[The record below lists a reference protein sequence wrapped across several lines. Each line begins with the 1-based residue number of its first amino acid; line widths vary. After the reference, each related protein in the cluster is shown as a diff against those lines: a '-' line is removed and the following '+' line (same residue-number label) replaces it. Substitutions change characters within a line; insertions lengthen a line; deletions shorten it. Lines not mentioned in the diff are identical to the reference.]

1 MNYIERELERK
12 LIPRLDN
19 PKALFILGARQV
31 GKTTLLKRLMEHLG
45 TGRSLYFDLEEPASL
60 SLFSSDLDRVLTR
73 LRFDRLDPTE
83 RTYIFIDEIQY
94 LNDFSKTVK
103 ILVDHHSDEFKLVM
117 TGSSSL
123 LIKQQFSESL
133 AGRKEVLILH
143 PLTFG
148 EFCNFKNEGKIAREL
163 GTELDPARNPL
174 LSMTGKLEALMEE
187 YIVYGGFPEVVLLEK
202 PQLKIELLNEIVS
215 SYLIKDIR
223 HILQI
228 EKLQEFNKLLRVL
241 ASSIAKEMNISELSR
256 NVGLHR
262 ESVQKYLMALE
273 ESFIIGTITPF
284 YSNLD
289 KELRKMPKVYMA
301 DTGLRNMLINDFRA
315 LESRPDRGELV
326 ENGFYL
332 NLVQAR
338 ELTSK
343 IHYWKTKQ
351 GNEIDFVLKSQDG
364 ITAFEVKYGSSSQ
377 NYFSTFRRA
386 YPESNC
392 FTVRYHYQQKPGE
405 LPLWY
410 RIGPQCV
417 RLPHGVKTLPGA
429 QYS

>member
-332 NLVQAR
+332 SLVQAR

-364 ITAFEVKYGSSSQ
+364 ITAFEVKYGSSNQ

-410 RIGPQCV
+410 RISPQCV
-417 RLPHGVKTLPGA
+417 CLAHGVKTLPGA
-429 QYS
+429 QHN